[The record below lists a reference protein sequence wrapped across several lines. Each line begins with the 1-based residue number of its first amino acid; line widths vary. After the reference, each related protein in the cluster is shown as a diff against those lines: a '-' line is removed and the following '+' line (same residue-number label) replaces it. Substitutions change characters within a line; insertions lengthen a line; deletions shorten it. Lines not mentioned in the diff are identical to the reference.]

1 MQLGTQL
8 SHAERI
14 RPVLEH
20 IESNLQQ
27 PLDSAG
33 LAEVA
38 GFSLWH
44 FYRVFREVTGKSVG
58 EYVREKRLQKA
69 ALRLRCG
76 NESVVDIA
84 LDVGYE
90 THSGFTRAF
99 RARFS
104 ASPAQYR
111 ESSTQTQEP
120 KASVAVG
127 IREDTTTHHR
137 KSSDP
142 VMRLREVTYARFTGR
157 RAVAYSRLKASGYV
171 VSPMSIRTVN
181 R

>member
-1 MQLGTQL
+1 MQSSTQLG
-8 SHAERI
+8 HAERI
-14 RPVLEH
+14 RAVLEH

-27 PLDSAG
+27 PLDAAE

-58 EYVREKRLQKA
+58 GYIREKRLQKA
-69 ALRLRCG
+69 ALRLRSG

-104 ASPAQYR
+104 ASPARYR
-111 ESSTQTQEP
+111 ESAQTQEP

-142 VMRLREVTYARFTGR
+142 VMRLREATYARFAGQ
-157 RAVAYSRLKASGYV
+157 RATAYCRLKASGYGA
-171 VSPMSIRTVN
+171 SPTSIRAVY